1 MKIIKYSCYKCRNVN
16 SLDIKDKVKRD
27 PKDQLDVWK
36 CKSCKAS
43 FKLDVRDYM
52 ENRNKKNYIHKTFS
66 SRKKILDEA
75 SLNYQEGQE
84 PQEKRGFVDKWWWAI
99 LIIVFVFAFYDDFIN
114 GRMF

>member
-75 SLNYQEGQE
+75 SLNHQEGQE
-84 PQEKRGFVDKWWWAI
+84 PQEKRGFVDKWWWLI
-99 LIIVFVFAFYDDFIN
+99 LIVFFIIAYISDKA
-114 GRMF
+114 

>member
-1 MKIIKYSCYKCRNVN
+1 MKVIKYSCYKCRNVN
-16 SLDIKDKVKRD
+16 SLDIKDKVKQD
-27 PKDQLDVWK
+27 PKDQLDIWK

-66 SRKKILDEA
+66 SRKKILDES
-75 SLNYQEGQE
+75 SLIHQEGQE

-114 GRMF
+114 GRIF